1 MSKVLYYLPSICLA
15 LLFIMTT
22 MMMVVAMLDRDDDDD
37 DTHLLVFVNATIDK
51 TTFSLRGNRKI
62 TKNCPDLPHKRTLLD
77 IIDR

>member
-1 MSKVLYYLPSICLA
+1 MRSGGCRA

-62 TKNCPDLPHKRTLLD
+62 TKNCPDLISTRCP
-77 IIDR
+77 IFYG